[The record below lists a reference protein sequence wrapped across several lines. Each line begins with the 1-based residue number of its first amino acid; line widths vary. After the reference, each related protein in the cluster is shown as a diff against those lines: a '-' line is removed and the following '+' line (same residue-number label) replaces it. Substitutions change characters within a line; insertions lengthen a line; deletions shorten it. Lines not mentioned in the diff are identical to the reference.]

1 MTKWLGVPLGLPKKL
16 IEVALPLEAQRL
28 GLEACA
34 SALNPVAV
42 LINKAMTEI
51 PPKFTGRPPVNP
63 ESRQQMFGKDT
74 EFRQEE
80 QDRRGGQDLHDL
92 QDLEDLEE
100 ERLDSLSLP
109 VTPVLPVSPV
119 NPVQSSVWRGA
130 NFRCLRAGAKVAG
143 DHASGA

>member
-1 MTKWLGVPLGLPKKL
+1 MGLPKKL

-42 LINKAMTEI
+42 LINKAMIEI

-63 ESRQQMFGKDT
+63 ESRQQMFGKDA

-92 QDLEDLEE
+92 EDLEDLEE

>member
-1 MTKWLGVPLGLPKKL
+1 MGLPKKL

-92 QDLEDLEE
+92 QDLQDLQDLEDLEE

-130 NFRCLRAGAKVAG
+130 NFRCLRTGAKVAG